1 MLMQSAGIWK
11 HWFILSLDLV
21 FLSLS
26 KTDQESLGI
35 SLSIKIYTDRGCW
48 LRQAGHTAR
57 IYRWYSRNN
66 ACVSGALFLLGIWKI
81 FIGNQKI
88 GYLDQHSYSHVDK
101 ETVLYETNVGDF
113 FPLRMNAK
121 NPQFFIV
128 WNNLL
133 LYKQKTI
140 FEIQFL
146 LYVQPYNIE
155 NTTANVHKKIIRK
168 KNHSW
173 TFTHSYL

>member
-57 IYRWYSRNN
+57 IYRWYSRNKWTYEMH
-66 ACVSGALFLLGIWKI
+66 ASPELFS
-81 FIGNQKI
+81 F
-88 GYLDQHSYSHVDK
+88 
-101 ETVLYETNVGDF
+101 
-113 FPLRMNAK
+113 
-121 NPQFFIV
+121 
-128 WNNLL
+128 
-133 LYKQKTI
+133 
-140 FEIQFL
+140 
-146 LYVQPYNIE
+146 
-155 NTTANVHKKIIRK
+155 
-168 KNHSW
+168 
-173 TFTHSYL
+173 